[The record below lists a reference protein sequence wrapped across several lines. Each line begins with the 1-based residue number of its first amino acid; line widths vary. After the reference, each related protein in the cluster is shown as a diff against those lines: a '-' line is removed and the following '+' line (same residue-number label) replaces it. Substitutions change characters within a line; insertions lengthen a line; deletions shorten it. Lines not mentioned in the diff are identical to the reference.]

1 MIDQIVTDIAA
12 QVTAKLP
19 FVKGVKQIARQDP
32 TGIITKEGPEEW
44 AGIDDAE
51 DGRLYIRFRDG
62 WDRLF
67 TDGRMISGENLQVTD
82 RMRGVFMHYCENE
95 HEIARALTFGILHS
109 VNHSLR
115 YHVRLRTSSTDR
127 QYIYKQETR
136 REEGMKDDRLRLIMI
151 DFDIT
156 YRDTMELTPECLPIC
171 RVC

>member
-109 VNHSLR
+109 VNQGIVTIEEMRPVKDPQHFFLGGKDR
-115 YHVRLRTSSTDR
+115 YGRL
-127 QYIYKQETR
+127 EHHA
-136 REEGMKDDRLRLIMI
+136 
-151 DFDIT
+151 
-156 YRDTMELTPECLPIC
+156 
-171 RVC
+171 